1 MFGCCV
7 TNKKPMSVRPTGTPA
22 SPVAPD
28 RLSAVL
34 AAGLRFGPPKPRC
47 CATGVVFTRPP
58 PVDQCA
64 VCVQPLYGCASSGAG
79 GVADDEGGD
88 YRPVD
93 GSGVGG
99 GPCLVMDVRMRR
111 DPDTGA
117 QIPVVALRCTHHF
130 HLPCIAGVLAAGTW
144 RCPTCRVD
152 WSQEEK
158 DDIAV
163 AAAMYNESRNAL
175 LPQDREETQSDGS
188 VRFYKRQQNHWRL
201 VRIEYRNRREA
212 FYEGKSGAERKVRVY
227 DPSGVQEFYEGEKGA
242 ELLVRIDD
250 PNEDKDF
257 YTEGD
262 VGYKQK
268 VRYHDGSVRFYKRR
282 QNHWRLVRIEYRN
295 GRKAFYEGES
305 GAELLVRIDYPSK
318 VQEFYEGE
326 QGAEVL
332 VRIYDPNDDTEV
344 LYEGERGAE
353 RKVRVDYDDFRKEFY
368 EGEQGAERKV
378 RIEYRNGNKAF
389 YEGEK
394 GAERLVRIE
403 LPDGEKQF
411 YEGER
416 GAERL
421 VRIELPDGEKQFY
434 EGERGAALKVRT
446 SGSGDDAAAKRPRIA
461 ALAAGALD
469 LT

>member
-1 MFGCCV
+1 
-7 TNKKPMSVRPTGTPA
+7 MSVRPTGTPA

-88 YRPVD
+88 YRPLD

-188 VRFYKRQQNHWRL
+188 VRFYKRQ
-201 VRIEYRNRREA
+201 
-212 FYEGKSGAERKVRVY
+212 
-227 DPSGVQEFYEGEKGA
+227 
-242 ELLVRIDD
+242 
-250 PNEDKDF
+250 
-257 YTEGD
+257 
-262 VGYKQK
+262 
-268 VRYHDGSVRFYKRR
+268 

-434 EGERGAALKVRT
+434 EGERGAELKVRT